1 MNKIK
6 IGVMGCAN
14 IAWRL
19 MIPNIVDN
27 NKFKLVAVASRSK
40 EKADKFAERFKCKSI
55 VGYEQ
60 LLKEDINCVYI
71 PLPTGMQFDWIIK
84 SLNAGKHILS
94 EKSIATSLSKVKKI
108 IQKAEEKKLCVF
120 ENFMFVY
127 HSQLGFVKQKIKDGE
142 IGNIKLLRS
151 SFGFPMFDS
160 ENNIRYNKKLG
171 GGALL
176 DAGAYTL
183 MASQFLLG
191 LNQKLIAAYL
201 NKAGREVEFHGSIM
215 LLNEKNIIS
224 QLSFGFDNFYQN
236 NIELWGDKG
245 KMIITRAFTAGPE
258 FMPKIIIEKQNEHCE
273 YSLPADNHFKKIL
286 DAFGDAVHNKNFDIK
301 YKQILN
307 QSILLEKARKYE

>member
-27 NKFKLVAVASRSK
+27 SKFKLVAVASRSK

-55 VGYEQ
+55 VGYDQ
-60 LLKEDINCVYI
+60 LLMEDIDCVYI

-84 SLNAGKHILS
+84 SLDAGKHVIS
-94 EKSIATSLSKVKKI
+94 EKSIATSLNDVEKI
-108 IQKAEEKKLCVF
+108 IQKAKDKKLCVF

-127 HSQLGFVKQKIKDGE
+127 HSQFEFVKQKIKDGE

-151 SFGFPMFDS
+151 SFGFPIFDP
-160 ENNIRYNKKLG
+160 ENNIRYNKELG

-176 DAGAYTL
+176 DVGAYTL
-183 MASQFLLG
+183 MASQLFLG
-191 LNQKLIAAYL
+191 LNQKLIATYL
-201 NKAGREVEFHGSIM
+201 NNAGHEVDFHGSIM
-215 LLNEKNIIS
+215 LLNENNIIS

-236 NIELWGDKG
+236 NIEIWGDKG
-245 KMIITRAFTAGPE
+245 KITMTRAFTAGPG
-258 FMPKIIIEKQNEHCE
+258 FMPKVILEKQNEYCE
-273 YSLPADNHFKKIL
+273 HTLPADNHFTKIL
-286 DAFGDAVHNKNFDIK
+286 DAFVDAVHNKIFDIK

-307 QSILLEKARKYE
+307 QSTLLEKAKNYE